1 MSYQLRLFYKL
12 LYCLFFPTNHFLDQ
26 YYNIVFFKWKSY
38 AKNKGLG
45 LTTSG
50 TSTLCIK
57 QNERSLKTFSTS
69 GSTINKSTND
79 NFSFL
84 IEFFK
89 IILHLINQVFPFF
102 FKQCIPFKFFSLL
115 FPSQHKMIVF
125 CYLSPFLLSCT
136 DFFGQLHLT
145 TNLLILLI
153 LFN

>member
-26 YYNIVFFKWKSY
+26 YYNIVVFKWKSY

-69 GSTINKSTND
+69 ASTINKSTND

-84 IEFFK
+84 IELFK

-102 FKQCIPFKFFSLL
+102 LNNAYHSNSFLYY
-115 FPSQHKMIVF
+115 FPVNTK
-125 CYLSPFLLSCT
+125 
-136 DFFGQLHLT
+136 
-145 TNLLILLI
+145 
-153 LFN
+153 